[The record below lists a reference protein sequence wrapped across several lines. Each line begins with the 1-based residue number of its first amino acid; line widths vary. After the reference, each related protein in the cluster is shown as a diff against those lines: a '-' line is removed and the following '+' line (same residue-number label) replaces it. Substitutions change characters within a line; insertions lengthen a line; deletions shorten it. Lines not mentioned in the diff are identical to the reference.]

1 MKCFSYANEDF
12 DSVLCWRIM
21 CAIDELTLY
30 FRSFNGDRYLEAIDR
45 ALHHAMTH
53 YKEGCGELKPYLK
66 SLARDI
72 LKVPNRAVPC
82 EEIEEVFSDTNVD
95 ISSEVL
101 NKQVLHTD
109 RDIAELA
116 LSDTKYFLS
125 LCDALLNHC
134 KEKSYYP
141 QRFKDVCKRIA
152 KKCNEGVFSSGCID
166 IYNKYGSEL
175 EQFSE
180 TENEDWVVV
189 DYSLIKKLRSK
200 RFKPV
205 DISNRG
211 RTVHDLDDKA
221 RPWRIES
228 KQASLKI
235 FKVNY
240 TDAWDKMCSLIDAEG
255 NNIMKFGINGVHVFK
270 TLGGNLSPINLDVD
284 RVYDICLDE
293 IQTNILERTRARYIG
308 LGHDNMYFVTVDNSV
323 PEDFSV
329 DVKGLHFDFRFEEV
343 IQQ

>member
-53 YKEGCGELKPYLK
+53 YKEGCGDLKPYLK

-95 ISSEVL
+95 ISAEVL

-116 LSDTKYFLS
+116 LSETKYFLA

-141 QRFKDVCKRIA
+141 QRFKETCKRIA
-152 KKCNEGVFSSGCID
+152 KKCNEGVFSAGCID
-166 IYNKYGSEL
+166 IYNKYGTEL
-175 EQFSE
+175 EEFSE
-180 TENEDWVVV
+180 KESKDWVVV
-189 DYSLIKKLRSK
+189 DYSLIKKLKSK
-200 RFKPV
+200 RFKPIDLYDRCRQV
-205 DISNRG
+205 R
-211 RTVHDLDDKA
+211 DLDDEG
-221 RPWRIES
+221 RPWHIES

-255 NNIMKFGINGVHVFK
+255 NNIMKFGINGVQVYK
-270 TLGGNLSPINLDVD
+270 TLGGNLSPINLDTQV
-284 RVYDICLDE
+284 VYSICLDE
-293 IQTNILERTRARYIG
+293 IQTNILERTRARYLG
-308 LGHDNMYFVTVDNSV
+308 MGHDNMYFVTVDNSV

-329 DVKGLHFDFRFEEV
+329 DVKGLHFDFNFTEV
-343 IQQ
+343 LQ